1 MEAALAL
8 AIQALEVLP
17 TLISAS
23 GEALGFINN
32 TTSALRAMQAQN
44 RDPTD
49 TEWAELNAQIAT
61 LRAQLDAVAE
71 QSATQGTAA

>member
-17 TLISAS
+17 PLISA
-23 GEALGFINN
+23 GADALGFIDS
-32 TTSALRAMQAQN
+32 TTSALKVMQAEN

-49 TEWAELNAQIAT
+49 TEWAALNAQIAT
-61 LRAQLDAVAE
+61 LRLQLDGAAGQAPTPVA
-71 QSATQGTAA
+71 AA

>member
-17 TLISAS
+17 TLIQASAEGARLHRRS
-23 GEALGFINN
+23 TTALK
-32 TTSALRAMQAQN
+32 AMQADH

-49 TEWAELNAQIAT
+49 AESAALNAQIAT
-61 LRAQLDAVAE
+61 LRA
-71 QSATQGTAA
+71 